1 MLVYLIT
8 NKINGRQYVGQTS
21 KTLESRWY
29 DHINV
34 RNRPSCSYLHN
45 AILKHTPEQFNI
57 ETLVIVE
64 TKEQMDLYEK
74 VFIKALNTKVP
85 NGYNLT
91 DGGDGVLGYVFT
103 EEQRRK
109 VSEGQRG
116 RKMSAKAKQKL
127 LERNKGNKFSQGV
140 KMPEEHRLRLIAINK
155 GSKRSPE
162 ILEKMSKAHKGLKH
176 TEETKI
182 KMSLAAKN
190 RYAKLKEASDGLVN
204 KPGIQR
210 TQGSL

>member
-1 MLVYLIT
+1 MLVYLVT

-21 KTLESRWY
+21 KTLDARWA

-45 AILKHTPEQFNI
+45 AILKYGSEQFEI
-57 ETLVIVE
+57 ETLIVVD
-64 TKEQMDLYEK
+64 TKAQMDVYEK
-74 VFIKALNTKVP
+74 VFIKALNTKAP

-91 DGGDGVLGYVFT
+91 EGGDGVVGYVFT

-109 VSEGQRG
+109 VSEGQIG

-127 LERNKGNKFSQGV
+127 LERNQGNKFSQGV
-140 KMPEEHRLRLIAINK
+140 RMPEEHRLKLIKINK

-162 ILEKMSKAHKGLKH
+162 ILARMSESHKGLRH
-176 TEETKI
+176 TEETRR
-182 KMSLAAKN
+182 KMSLSAKR
-190 RYAKLKEASDGLVN
+190 RYAKLKEVKNVLAGQSGLQTV
-204 KPGIQR
+204 R
-210 TQGSL
+210 ESV